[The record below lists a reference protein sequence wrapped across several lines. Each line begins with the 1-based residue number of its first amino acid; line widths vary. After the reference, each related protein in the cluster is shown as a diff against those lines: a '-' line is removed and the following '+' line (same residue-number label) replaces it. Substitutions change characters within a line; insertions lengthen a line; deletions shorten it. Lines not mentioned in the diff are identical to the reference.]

1 MNTVWTSTASP
12 ESTALMMRPKWVR
25 SPNGILAGVCEG
37 LGESFGMSPWL
48 LRLLWLLSV
57 CALGTGALLYVI
69 LAFCLP
75 RTDRLADAERKR
87 VLGVCHRIS
96 QRSGIDVGA
105 VRTLCVML
113 AIASFGAT
121 VVGYLVLYFVMPD
134 GRDRLVY

>member
-1 MNTVWTSTASP
+1 MNTVWTAPST
-12 ESTALMMRPKWVR
+12 STALTHRPKWVR
-25 SPNGILAGVCEG
+25 SPNGLLAGVCEG
-37 LGESFGMSPWL
+37 LGQSFGISPWL
-48 LRLLWLLSV
+48 LRGLWLLSV

-75 RTDRLADAERKR
+75 RADRLADAERKR
-87 VLGVCHRIS
+87 VLGVCHAIS

-105 VRTLCVML
+105 VRALAVML

-121 VVGYLVLYFVMPD
+121 VVGYVVLYFVMPD